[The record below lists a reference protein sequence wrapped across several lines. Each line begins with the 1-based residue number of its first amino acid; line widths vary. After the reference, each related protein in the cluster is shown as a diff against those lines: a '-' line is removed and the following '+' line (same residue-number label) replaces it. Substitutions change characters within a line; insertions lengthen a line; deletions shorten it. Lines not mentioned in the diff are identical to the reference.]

1 MSELSQTKV
10 ELSVQSQVMQIT
22 DAAAHKIYELLQEE
36 NDPELKLRVY
46 IEGGGC
52 SGFQYGFTF
61 DNEVKSGDFQIQKV
75 LNEEDDEDG
84 EGGEGDVVTVIIDPL
99 SYQYLVGATI
109 DYQDDL
115 DGERFIIKN
124 PNASTS
130 CSCGSSFSM

>member
-1 MSELSQTKV
+1 MSEAAIYTPGFSANDYLKV
-10 ELSVQSQVMQIT
+10 T
-22 DAAAHKIYELLQEE
+22 PAAIARIAELLSEE
-36 NDPELKLRVY
+36 EDVRTQLRIY

-61 DNEVKSGDFQIQKV
+61 DNQVKSGDFQIQKV
-75 LNEEDDEDG
+75 LNEKDDEDG
-84 EGGEGDVVTVIIDPL
+84 EGGECSVVTVIIDPL

>member
-1 MSELSQTKV
+1 MTQTIPT
-10 ELSVQSQVMQIT
+10 EVQTVQPQMMHVT
-22 DAAAHKIYELLQEE
+22 DAAARKIYELLQDE
-36 NDPELKLRVY
+36 NDPALKLRVY

-61 DNEVKSGDFQIQKV
+61 DNEVKSGDFQIKRALESV
-75 LNEEDDEDG
+75 SI
-84 EGGEGDVVTVIIDPL
+84 TVIVDPL

-115 DGERFIIKN
+115 EGERFIIKN
-124 PNASTS
+124 PNAATS